1 MRILHAVLSEGFYGS
16 ERYCIELATAQAR
29 AGHQVEVLIADG
41 TSDCAKI
48 FRREIGATNAA
59 IGSAG
64 PGHIALTVIPRW
76 VPTWLHRPIAARA
89 LGRFK
94 PELVHTHLN
103 PAGRRIGRV
112 AQKLGIPHIATLH
125 LAYES
130 REHAGCD
137 GLIAI
142 ASWQRAHI
150 GPEFRGQCAVVW
162 NWLPAAIDA
171 ALARVTP
178 AERADLRRRRLADEA
193 CMVFG
198 SVGRLMPAKGMDV
211 LVRAFR
217 LAFPRGDE
225 PVRLVLLGDGPQ
237 RGELERC
244 AAGDDR
250 IVLMQSLPEVAAL
263 YRGFDVY
270 VSAARFEPFGL
281 TILEAM
287 AAGLPLILTRT
298 DGPREFVTDARVTW
312 IAPDD
317 EASLAGALAA
327 ARERRP
333 QRMSYDLAPFSPQR
347 ALTEIDAFYR
357 AVLARTGQRSR
368 NSDAR

>member
-1 MRILHAVLSEGFYGS
+1 MRILHAILSEGFYGS

-29 AGHQVEVLIADG
+29 AGHRVEVLIADG

-48 FRREIGATNAA
+48 FRREIGATSAA

-64 PGHIALTVIPRW
+64 PGRIALTIIPRW

-89 LGRFK
+89 LSRFK

-103 PAGRRIGRV
+103 PAGRRVGRV
-112 AQKLGIPHIATLH
+112 AQDRGIPHVATLH
-125 LAYES
+125 LDYEA

-142 ASWQRAHI
+142 ASWQRVHI
-150 GPEFRGQCAVVW
+150 GPEFRGQCTVVW

-171 ALARVTP
+171 ALARVTS
-178 AERADLRRRRLADEA
+178 AERADVRRRWRADETFT
-193 CMVFG
+193 VIG
-198 SVGRLMPAKGMDV
+198 SIGRLMPAKGMDL

-225 PVRLVLLGDGPQ
+225 PVRLVILGDGPQ
-237 RGELERC
+237 RGELERS
-244 AAGDDR
+244 AAGDGR
-250 IVLMQSLPEVAAL
+250 IVLMRPLPEVAAL
-263 YRGFDVY
+263 YGGFDAY

-281 TILEAM
+281 TVLEAM

-327 ARERRP
+327 ARARGQ

-357 AVLARTGQRSR
+357 AVLARPV
-368 NSDAR
+368 ND

>member
-1 MRILHAVLSEGFYGS
+1 MRILHAILSEGFYGS

-41 TSDCAKI
+41 ASDCARI
-48 FRREIGATNAA
+48 YRREIAA
-59 IGSAG
+59 AGSG
-64 PGHIALTVIPRW
+64 RVRLVVMPKW
-76 VPTWLHRPIAARA
+76 VPTWLHRPLARRA
-89 LGRFK
+89 LRRFR
-94 PELVHTHLN
+94 PDLVHSHLN
-103 PAGRRIGRV
+103 PAGRRVGRV
-112 AQKLGIPHIATLH
+112 AQTLGIPHVATLH
-125 LAYES
+125 LDYEA

-142 ASWQRAHI
+142 ASWQRARI

-171 ALARVTP
+171 ALARVTS
-178 AERADLRRRRLADEA
+178 AERADVRRRWRADETST
-193 CMVFG
+193 VIG
-198 SVGRLMPAKGMDV
+198 SIGRLLPAKGMDL

-225 PVRLVLLGDGPQ
+225 PVRLVILGDGPQ
-237 RGELERC
+237 RAELESC
-244 AAGDDR
+244 AAGDGR
-250 IVLMQSLPEVAAL
+250 IVLMQPLPEVAAL
-263 YRGFDVY
+263 YRAFDAY

-317 EASLAGALAA
+317 EASLADALAA
-327 ARERRP
+327 ARERGP
-333 QRMSYDLAPFSPQR
+333 QQMSYDLAPFSPQR

-357 AVLARTGQRSR
+357 AVLAQPV
-368 NSDAR
+368 SD

>member
-1 MRILHAVLSEGFYGS
+1 MRILHAILSEAFYGS

-29 AGHQVEVLIADG
+29 AGHEVEVLIADG
-41 TSDCAKI
+41 SSDCAKI
-48 FRREIGATNAA
+48 FRREIGATSAA
-59 IGSAG
+59 ISSAG
-64 PGHIALTVIPRW
+64 PGRIALTVIPRW

-89 LGRFK
+89 LGRFE

-103 PAGRRIGRV
+103 PAGRRVGRV
-112 AQKLGIPHIATLH
+112 AQNRGIPHVATLH
-125 LAYES
+125 LDYEA
-130 REHAGCD
+130 REHTGCD

-142 ASWQRAHI
+142 ASWQRARI

-171 ALARVTP
+171 ALAHVTP
-178 AERADLRRRRLADEA
+178 DERTDLRRRWRADEA

-198 SVGRLMPAKGMDV
+198 SIGRLLPAKGMDL

-237 RGELERC
+237 RGELERS
-244 AAGDDR
+244 ASGDDR
-250 IVLMQSLPEVAAL
+250 IVLMQPLPEVAAL

-327 ARERRP
+327 ARERSP

-357 AVLARTGQRSR
+357 AVLARTGQRLR